1 VSELFEGIEGKNK
14 GDKMKS
20 NMRCPVCHC
29 RRKSGHER
37 RCGTEKAN
45 HKDCVVY
52 KKMDNEE
59 KKAFSTK
66 IKTEMAEHIQ
76 KELDS
81 CKKKEVVEDA
91 TPITGVEVLEASD
104 REVTA
109 QNIMDVA
116 KTDVVIGEAKKIVD
130 SEAIKV

>member
-1 VSELFEGIEGKNK
+1 MSELFEGIDGKNK
-14 GDKMKS
+14 GDRMKS

-66 IKTEMAEHIQ
+66 IKAEMAEHIQ
-76 KELDS
+76 KELDL
-81 CKKKEVVEDA
+81 CKKKGVEVV
-91 TPITGVEVLEASD
+91 TPITGVETTQENT
-104 REVTA
+104 E
-109 QNIMDVA
+109 
-116 KTDVVIGEAKKIVD
+116 EAKKIVD
-130 SEAIKV
+130 SEAIKI